1 MRSKVRW
8 ILDTQTANEAFYGF
22 LKSRAESDSKN
33 INSESG
39 RETSAKNLSVFF
51 ATLCVI
57 DLFGVFPIVALPEAI
72 ISCGPYGIPLVVFVI
87 IVQIYTGVILGKC
100 WIIAEKLEPSIV
112 EKNRYPYAAI
122 AELTYGKYMSVFVTF
137 LLDITVF
144 GGGIPNLLV
153 ASQNLQ
159 LLGLRIS
166 EGSFNLS
173 FCLWLIVI
181 GIFICPIMWLGS
193 PKNMKEL
200 ATVSVITTSC
210 VAILTWYCIE
220 MDKSDANT
228 SIVNIQDMK
237 VTTFSVK
244 NLLKAYGIIAFQ
256 FDIHPML
263 LTIQMDMRRNERENI
278 GIAVSLGI
286 IVTVILSTITTLL
299 AAFKYGSST
308 TPNILEILP
317 RSWSLYVIIF
327 LVTVQ
332 LCLSSAIG
340 NSALFQHIEDILSAS
355 RDFTIKRCLI
365 RSSLVCLA
373 VIIGELLP
381 RFDMVMGLIGGT
393 LTGPLIFILPPLFFT
408 RILHL
413 EDVFDR
419 KMDQLD
425 DDGSNFEKKVSSYG
439 TITYSP
445 ASAKTQHLS
454 RKWRSVRKYCE
465 ILHSDC
471 LISILVIS
479 FGLIAT
485 FATTYFNVAETL
497 SIISFSS
504 PCIQKLTNDSLGIL

>member
-1 MRSKVRW
+1 MKSKALWRF
-8 ILDTQTANEAFYGF
+8 LCKCSDSGESNEAG
-22 LKSRAESDSKN
+22 S
-33 INSESG
+33 
-39 RETSAKNLSVFF
+39 TTKNLSVFF

-57 DLFGVFPIVALPEAI
+57 DLFGVFPIVALPAAI
-72 ISCGPYGIPLVVFVI
+72 ISCGLYGIPLVVFVI

-100 WIIAEKLEPSIV
+100 WIIAEKLEPSIN

-122 AELTYGKYMSVFVTF
+122 AELTYGKYMSIFVTF
-137 LLDITVF
+137 LLDLTVF

-166 EGSFNLS
+166 EGSFDLS

-181 GIFICPIMWLGS
+181 GIFICPIMWIGS

-200 ATVSVITTSC
+200 ATVSVATTSS
-210 VAILTWYCIE
+210 VALLIWYCIASDE
-220 MDKSDANT
+220 IVIRSETTKSVDF
-228 SIVNIQDMK
+228 K
-237 VTTFSVK
+237 VTSFNIE
-244 NLLKAYGIIAFQ
+244 NLLRAYGIIAFQ

-263 LTIQMDMRRNERENI
+263 LTIQMDMKRNERDYI
-278 GIAVSLGI
+278 GIAVTVGI
-286 IVTVILSTITTLL
+286 IVTVIFSAITTVM
-299 AAFKYGSST
+299 AALHYGMSI

-317 RSWSLYVIIF
+317 KTWTLYVIIF
-327 LVTVQ
+327 LVTIQ
-332 LCLSSAIG
+332 LCISSAIG
-340 NSALFQHIEDILSAS
+340 NSALFQHIEDVLSAS

-365 RSSLVCLA
+365 RSSLICLA

-413 EDVFDR
+413 EEIFDQ

-425 DDGSNFEKKVSSYG
+425 HCNLSPETKVSSYG
-439 TITYSP
+439 TIAINDDAMKS
-445 ASAKTQHLS
+445 SSIRKHLGS
-454 RKWRSVRKYCE
+454 GIRKCCE

-471 LISILVIS
+471 IISILVIS

-485 FATTYFNVAETL
+485 LATTYFNVSETL
-497 SIISFSS
+497 SIVSFSS
-504 PCIQKLTNDSLGIL
+504 LCIHRLGNDSLNIL

>member
-1 MRSKVRW
+1 KEKRTEK
-8 ILDTQTANEAFYGF
+8 TT
-22 LKSRAESDSKN
+22 
-33 INSESG
+33 
-39 RETSAKNLSVFF
+39 KNLSVFF

-72 ISCGPYGIPLVVFVI
+72 ISCGLYGIPLVVFVI
-87 IVQIYTGVILGKC
+87 IIQIYTGVILGKC
-100 WIIAEKLEPSIV
+100 WVIAEKMEPSIV

-122 AELTYGKYMSVFVTF
+122 AELTYGKYMSIFVTF

-166 EGSFNLS
+166 EGSFDLS

-181 GIFICPIMWLGS
+181 GIFICPIMWLGT

-200 ATVSVITTSC
+200 ATISVVTTSS
-210 VAILTWYCIE
+210 VAFLTWYCIE
-220 MDKSDANT
+220 MDKSNLNRPD
-228 SIVNIQDMK
+228 IRIEDLK
-237 VTTFSVK
+237 GTTFSVK

-263 LTIQMDMRRNERENI
+263 LTIQMDMKKTEKENI
-278 GIAVSLGI
+278 GLAVTLGI
-286 IVTVILSTITTLL
+286 IVTVALSTITTLL
-299 AAFKYGSST
+299 AAFKYGT
-308 TPNILEILP
+308 TVTPNILEILP
-317 RSWSLYVIIF
+317 RSWPLYLIIL
-327 LVTVQ
+327 LVTIQ
-332 LCLSSAIG
+332 LCISSAIG

-355 RDFTIKRCLI
+355 RDFTLKRCLI

-373 VIIGELLP
+373 VIIGEFLP

-413 EDVFDR
+413 EEIFYQ
-419 KMDQLD
+419 KMEQISSD
-425 DDGSNFEKKVSSYG
+425 DCDFRGKVSEYG
-439 TITYSP
+439 TISLG
-445 ASAKTQHLS
+445 SATKQFPYFST
-454 RKWRSVRKYCE
+454 KWRNVGKFCE

-471 LISILVIS
+471 LISIFVIS

-485 FATTYFNVAETL
+485 FATTYFNVSETL

-504 PCIQKLTNDSLGIL
+504 PCFQKLKYDNRDRDMQSIL